1 MRHLD
6 PRLLVEVG
14 DILGTKQPLSEP
26 YYAAEISAGSFNF
39 YRGAIDLSG
48 PLNPSKTVLYRLN
61 LATQTTE
68 GFLDFYDEQKY
79 FIAPVLSW
87 QISDRTKITFS
98 GEYQVRPQKFAQQG
112 LAAEGTVLPN
122 PNGQIPRDRNL
133 SEPYSTNDASALR
146 VGYDL
151 EHRFSDN
158 WQLRSAFGFT
168 STQRYKVWIGADT
181 LEDDKRTLTRYF
193 ESGVNDDRVYNLDT
207 YVVGKFATGSIGH
220 QLVAGF
226 NLTRINSTTTNNDRQ
241 IAPLDLFN
249 PVYGS
254 QPFEPV

>member
-6 PRLLVEVG
+6 PRLLQEVG
-14 DILGTKQPLSEP
+14 DILGTKQPLSEH

-112 LAAEGTVLPN
+112 LPAEGTVLPN

-181 LEDDKRTLTRYF
+181 LEDDKRTLTR
-193 ESGVNDDRVYNLDT
+193 
-207 YVVGKFATGSIGH
+207 
-220 QLVAGF
+220 
-226 NLTRINSTTTNNDRQ
+226 
-241 IAPLDLFN
+241 
-249 PVYGS
+249 
-254 QPFEPV
+254 